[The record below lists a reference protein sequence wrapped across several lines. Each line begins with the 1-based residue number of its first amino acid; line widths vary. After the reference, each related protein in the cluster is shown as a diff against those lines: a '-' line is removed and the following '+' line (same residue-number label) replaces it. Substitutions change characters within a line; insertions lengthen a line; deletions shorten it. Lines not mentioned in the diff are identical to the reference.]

1 MVTNDKKEPKFFSML
16 HFWMKKKYPKGVFLV
31 KFYTGSVGDLL
42 HYPDV
47 FEGFKDYDEAFDF
60 IEEKGFLDHEDYI
73 LKIYVDGK
81 KSEEGDDLIE
91 GKVPSGS
98 KRYVHS
104 EVETKLNKKKGKY
117 NFVEAYNSNTPSN
130 NSYFIVF
137 PDKSYVALISFD
149 DVHLNYN
156 AMDNFWGLSKEW
168 IESEKSQEK
177 KEVISKAKYVINY
190 AKQHEDDL
198 IVFLKENTITF
209 DDLMEK
215 VTNPAIQS
223 CINLHM
229 KKKGVSDDR
238 EEKGRIEEVNYLR
251 DGNPEGW
258 NYCIMK
264 DDVIKLALSNAP
276 VEEMYSLL
284 KRSYIPNLVEL

>member
-1 MVTNDKKEPKFFSML
+1 
-16 HFWMKKKYPKGVFLV
+16 
-31 KFYTGSVGDLL
+31 
-42 HYPDV
+42 
-47 FEGFKDYDEAFDF
+47 
-60 IEEKGFLDHEDYI
+60 
-73 LKIYVDGK
+73 
-81 KSEEGDDLIE
+81 
-91 GKVPSGS
+91 
-98 KRYVHS
+98 
-104 EVETKLNKKKGKY
+104 
-117 NFVEAYNSNTPSN
+117 
-130 NSYFIVF
+130 
-137 PDKSYVALISFD
+137 VALISFD